1 MVLLVFSVEI
11 EAQSQSNQSP
21 TQLSPEIAPFH
32 ARVGNEL
39 TLFSSASRL
48 AINSRPKDGATD
60 GVVPVRLGYSR
71 VLVSSLP
78 RRSLTHSLLSIN
90 SSGKKAIFHFIGS
103 RRTLHGSLGEED
115 FIIIRSRV
123 FDSKLSARS
132 REKLKLFFL
141 RLSRP
146 FGHCFLFI
154 IKTVEKALDGFPK
167 RRLQS
172 MRKVNKFVRER
183 RVDLKI
189 VSRAPRPP

>member
-1 MVLLVFSVEI
+1 VLCLIPESSRRCNSNLRKLQEHRALNRVLLVLSVEI

-132 REKLKLFFL
+132 REKLKLFFPPSIKAF
-141 RLSRP
+141 RA
-146 FGHCFLFI
+146 LFS
-154 IKTVEKALDGFPK
+154 VY
-167 RRLQS
+167 
-172 MRKVNKFVRER
+172 N
-183 RVDLKI
+183 
-189 VSRAPRPP
+189 